1 MANRLCLHHKAQHNS
16 VFKASMSPFLGLQ
29 GLDIAVVK
37 ATTSAFHVAPK
48 EKHVRTLKMAVY
60 PGGQHR
66 GTTYIITE
74 LISRLHQST
83 DWLVSAS
90 RPPRS
95 SMLLQA
101 IGFYLIQQLMAHDV
115 PPQLS
120 DAGCPSYMCKRTW

>member
-1 MANRLCLHHKAQHNS
+1 MAWQVQRAWMACCESGFSIEL
-16 VFKASMSPFLGLQ
+16 LGLQ

-60 PGGQHR
+60 PGSQHR

-83 DWLVSAS
+83 DWLVSA
-90 RPPRS
+90 
-95 SMLLQA
+95 LLVSQQQPFKA
-101 IGFYLIQQLMAHDV
+101 QPEPHIFEGLICALRRCHTVCTANI
-115 PPQLS
+115 
-120 DAGCPSYMCKRTW
+120 MCQ

>member
-1 MANRLCLHHKAQHNS
+1 
-16 VFKASMSPFLGLQ
+16 MSFNFPFVALQ

-90 RPPRS
+90 LP
-95 SMLLQA
+95 QA
-101 IGFYLIQQLMAHDV
+101 TNL
-115 PPQLS
+115 
-120 DAGCPSYMCKRTW
+120 